1 MSITRGAL
9 KAIKS
14 RSNKPK
20 SKKTEDPQT
29 LLDRMKSAERP
40 QIADQLVKQYKSKQ
54 SK

>member
-1 MSITRGAL
+1 MSVTRGAL

-14 RSNKPK
+14 RNSKG
-20 SKKTEDPQT
+20 KKTEDPQT